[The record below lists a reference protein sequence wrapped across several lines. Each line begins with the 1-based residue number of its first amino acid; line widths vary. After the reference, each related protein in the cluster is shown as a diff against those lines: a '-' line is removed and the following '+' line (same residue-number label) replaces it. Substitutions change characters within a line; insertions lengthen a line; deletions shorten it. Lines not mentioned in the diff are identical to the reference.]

1 MRRNKTRP
9 FVIQILL
16 ILFVIGTA
24 ASLIAVISL
33 TFPGSFL
40 EPVWKLNPHAREGF
54 AGMGGWAVLL
64 MLAVCVAC
72 LFTTIGLWRGLRWGY
87 WLAILML
94 IGNLAG
100 DVIKSIY
107 GTERRAIIGIPIV
120 LFLLFLVMRRRTREY
135 FEFR

>member
-1 MRRNKTRP
+1 MRTKKTRP

-24 ASLIAVISL
+24 ASLITVISL

-54 AGMGGWAVLL
+54 AGMGGWAVVL

-87 WLAILML
+87 WLAVLML

-100 DVIKSIY
+100 DVINSIY